1 MGTNTNLYERDFFQW
16 TQTTA
21 ALIRQGKW
29 SQIDPHALAEE
40 LESLGKRDLRELE
53 DRLETLLYNLLTWWA
68 QTEERC
74 GRWANDISQQ
84 RYAMALSLRDSPSLH
99 KRLNSTLA
107 DAYPSARQKALH
119 HTELVTLPETCP
131 FTMAQVLDEDF
142 WPQDLTLIK
151 PDNPA

>member
-1 MGTNTNLYERDFFQW
+1 MGINTDLYKQDFFQW

-21 ALIRQGKW
+21 SLIRQGQW

-53 DRLETLLYNLLTWWA
+53 DRLEALLYNLITWWA

-74 GRWANDISQQ
+74 GRWASDISQQ
-84 RYAMALSLRDSPSLH
+84 RYAMVLSLRDSPSLH

-107 DAYPSARQKALH
+107 EAYPSVRQQVLY
-119 HTELVTLPETCP
+119 HTQLFALPETCP
-131 FTMAQVLDEDF
+131 FTIAQVLDEDF
-142 WPQDLTLIK
+142 WPPGSTLIK
-151 PDNPA
+151 PNTPA